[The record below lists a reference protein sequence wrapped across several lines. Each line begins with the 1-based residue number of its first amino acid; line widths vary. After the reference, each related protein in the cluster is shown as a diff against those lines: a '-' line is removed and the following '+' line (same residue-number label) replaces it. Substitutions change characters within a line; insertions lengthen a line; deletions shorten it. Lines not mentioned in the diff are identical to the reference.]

1 MTSFDATRN
10 YGVET
15 EESTQAH
22 GDDIMKTRLLYSG
35 IVSAVIGVTLMGGSA
50 AYAQSGPDPLPEADD
65 QAAPPPKDDVIIVTG
80 TRTMGMT
87 AQDSPAPVVVLDA
100 SALETIGQPDL
111 RVALSQN
118 VPSFTAQAFGGDT
131 AALTLSAKLRG
142 LSPNHALILVNG
154 KRRHGTSNLAVLGG
168 GFQGNASAD
177 LSFIPAGSI
186 ERVEVLLDGAAAQ
199 YGSDAIAGVINIIQ
213 KSADTGGAIVVD
225 GGQYFDGGG
234 ESAHISANVGWQPFD
249 GAYMNLT
256 FDSKFRDD
264 SFRGDFDPR
273 VVNGP
278 WNDGTT
284 SGGVPR
290 TNSPAVSYPQVV
302 TAPGWP
308 YLNRIAGDPQ
318 IKVDVFSFNGGYEFS
333 DDLEFYT
340 FGSYGYKA
348 GNAHENYRLP
358 NVVRGK
364 SATDIPFPLGFDP
377 RQGSV
382 EQDYALAAGFT
393 GVTNGFNWD
402 FGTVYGEDKVKITV
416 LNTANADYYRDTS
429 VLATDTTPYK
439 PGYTPRDI
447 LAGTFNATQWTTTF
461 DGSYQL
467 DVGFADPI
475 TLAAGAEYRVD
486 GYTLSAGNPI
496 SYYKGGSQSYYG
508 FAPTDASDNERESY
522 SVYFDVAANPIPALT
537 LDAAV
542 RFEDYSDF
550 GDTTI
555 GKLTARYDFSDEF
568 ALRGTASTGFR
579 APTLAEGYY
588 SGINVG
594 PSSISGQLAPNSVGA
609 RLLGSNGLSPEEST
623 NLSVGFVA
631 YPLPDLSVTLDV
643 YQIEIENRILGSG
656 SLTGATSATGANV
669 TRLPRVVDAIEANG
683 VQIDPSIYSNASWS
697 IGASFFTNGI
707 DTRTQGADLVINY
720 DTDFGSWGTVDW
732 TLSGNWSKH
741 RVTNVAPPPAALLV
755 GATGPDPALF
765 SKATVFN
772 FEKSSP
778 AYRFLLTG
786 VWQIG
791 DYTITLKETMN
802 GPSRNYGLSART
814 SSSYLVELDTTFIT
828 DVEIAYALND
838 NWKIAIGADNV
849 FNEYPAEFPDWA
861 KQEALDVNS
870 NSYVTKYST
879 LSPFGIN
886 GGYYYARVGY
896 SF

>member
-1 MTSFDATRN
+1 
-10 YGVET
+10 
-15 EESTQAH
+15 
-22 GDDIMKTRLLYSG
+22 MKIKLLYSG

-50 AYAQSGPDPLPEADD
+50 AWAQSAPDPLPEADD
-65 QAAPPPKDDVIIVTG
+65 QPAPPPKDDVIIVTG
-80 TRTMGMT
+80 TRTTGMT
-87 AQDSPAPVVVLDA
+87 AQDSPAPVVVLDS
-100 SALETIGQPDL
+100 SALESTGQPDL

-177 LSFIPAGSI
+177 LSFIPSGSI

-213 KSADTGGAIVVD
+213 KSSDTGGAIVVD

-234 ESAHISANVGWQPFD
+234 ESYHVSANTGWAPFE

-256 FDSKFRDD
+256 YDTKFRDD

-278 WNDGTT
+278 WNAGA
-284 SGGVPR
+284 V
-290 TNSPAVSYPQVV
+290 NSPARTYPQVT

-308 YLNRIAGDPQ
+308 YLNRITGDPQ

-340 FGSYGYKA
+340 FGTYGFKK
-348 GNAHENYRLP
+348 GDAHENYRLP
-358 NVVRGK
+358 NVVTGK
-364 SATDIPFPLGFDP
+364 AVDGAGNRTDVPFPLGFDP

-382 EQDYALAAGFT
+382 EQDYAIAAGFT
-393 GVTNGFNWD
+393 GTVNGFNWD

-429 VLATDTTPYK
+429 VLATSTTAYK

-447 LAGTFNATQWTTTF
+447 YAGAFNSTQWTTTL
-461 DGSYQL
+461 DGSYLL

-508 FAPTDASDNERESY
+508 FAPTDASDSERESY
-522 SVYFDVAANPIPALT
+522 SVYFDVAANPIPQLT
-537 LDAAV
+537 LDAAI

-555 GKLTARYDFSDEF
+555 GKLTARFDFNDAF
-568 ALRGTASTGFR
+568 AIRGTASTGFR

-594 PSSISGQLAPNSVGA
+594 PTSISGQLAPNSPGA
-609 RLLGSNGLSPEEST
+609 ALLGSTGLSPEEST
-623 NLSVGFVA
+623 NLSAGFVA
-631 YPLPDLSVTLDV
+631 YPLPDLSITLDV

-656 SLTGATSATGANV
+656 GLTGATSATGANV
-669 TRLPRVVDAIEANG
+669 TRLPQVVNAIAANG
-683 VQIDPSIYSNASWS
+683 VQIDPSIYTNASWS

-707 DTRTQGADLVINY
+707 DTRTQGADLVISY
-720 DTDFGSWGTVDW
+720 DSDFGTWGTVDW
-732 TLSGNWSKH
+732 TLSGNMSKH
-741 RVTNVAPPPAALLV
+741 KVTKVAPPPAALLV

-778 AYRFLLTG
+778 EYRFLLSG
-786 VWQIG
+786 IWQIG
-791 DYTITLKETMN
+791 DYTISLKETLN
-802 GPSRNYGLSART
+802 GPATSYGLSPIGALP
-814 SSSYLVELDTTFIT
+814 YLTKLEETFIT
-828 DVEIAYALND
+828 DLEIAYALND
-838 NWKIAIGADNV
+838 NWKIAVGADNL
-849 FNEYPAEFPDWA
+849 FNEYPAQVPDYIRA
-861 KQEALDVNS
+861 QSLALNS
-870 NSYVTKYST
+870 NAYVTKYST
-879 LSPFGIN
+879 LSPYGIN
-886 GGYYYARVGY
+886 GGYYYGRVAF

>member
-1 MTSFDATRN
+1 
-10 YGVET
+10 
-15 EESTQAH
+15 
-22 GDDIMKTRLLYSG
+22 MKTKHLYSG
-35 IVSAVIGVTLMGGSA
+35 IAVAVLSAAMMGGGA
-50 AYAQSGPDPLPEADD
+50 AWAQAGPFPMPEIEDQPTPPERDD
-65 QAAPPPKDDVIIVTG
+65 IIIVTG
-80 TRTMGMT
+80 TRTTGMT
-87 AQDSPAPVVVLDA
+87 AADSPAPVVVLD
-100 SALETIGQPDL
+100 STALESIGQPDL

-131 AALTLSAKLRG
+131 AALTLSARLRG
-142 LSPNHALILVNG
+142 LSPNHALILLNG

-177 LSFIPAGSI
+177 LSFIPSGSI

-213 KSADTGGAIVVD
+213 KSADTGGAVSVD

-234 ESAHISANVGWQPFD
+234 ETYHVSANAGWAPFE

-256 FDSKFRDD
+256 YDSKFRDD

-278 WNDGTT
+278 WNAGA
-284 SGGVPR
+284 V
-290 TNSPAVSYPQVV
+290 NSPARTYPQVT
-302 TAPGWP
+302 TAADWP

-318 IKVDVFSFNGGYEFS
+318 IKVDVFSFNGGYEIS
-333 DDLEFYT
+333 DTLEFYT
-340 FGSYGYKA
+340 FGSYGFKR

-358 NVVRGK
+358 NVVTGK
-364 SATDIPFPLGFDP
+364 AVDLAGNRTDVPFPLGFDP

-393 GVTNGFNWD
+393 GNFEGFNWD
-402 FGTVYGEDKVKITV
+402 LSTVYGEDKVKITV

-429 VLATDTTPYK
+429 VLATPTTAYK

-447 LAGTFNATQWTTTF
+447 YAGAFNSTQWTTTL
-461 DGSYQL
+461 DGTYDI
-467 DVGFADPI
+467 DVGFSSPV

-486 GYTLSAGNPI
+486 GYKLSDGNPI

-508 FAPTDASDNERESY
+508 FAPTDASDNERESWA
-522 SVYFDVAANPIPALT
+522 VYFDVAANPIPQLT
-537 LDAAV
+537 LDAAI

-555 GKLTARYDFSDEF
+555 GKLTARYDFSDTF

-594 PSSISGQLAPNSVGA
+594 PSAINGQLAPNSVGA
-609 RLLGSNGLSPEEST
+609 RLLGSNGLSPEESK

-631 YPLPDLSVTLDV
+631 HPLSNLSVTLDV

-656 SLTGATSATGANV
+656 GLTGATSATGANV
-669 TRLPRVVDAIEANG
+669 TRLPQVVAAIQANG
-683 VQIDPSIYSNASWS
+683 VQIDPSIYTNASWS

-720 DTDFGSWGTVDW
+720 DTDFGAWGSVDW
-732 TLSGNWSKH
+732 TLSGNMAKH
-741 RVTNVAPPPAALLV
+741 KVTKVAPPPAALLV

-765 SKATVFN
+765 SRATVFN

-778 AYRFLLTG
+778 EYRFMLG
-786 VWQIG
+786 AVWKIG
-791 DYTITLKETMN
+791 DYTISIKETMN
-802 GPSRNYGLSART
+802 GPATSYALSPRT
-814 SSSYLVELDTTFIT
+814 SQPYLTKLDVTYTT
-828 DVEIAYALND
+828 DLEVAYQLND
-838 NWKIAIGADNV
+838 NWKIAVGADNV
-849 FNEYPAEFPDWA
+849 FNEYPVETPDWVRA
-861 KQEALDVNS
+861 EQLGLNS
-870 NSYVTKYST
+870 NAYVTKYST

-886 GGYYYARVGY
+886 GGYYYGRVSY
-896 SF
+896 AF